1 MLLSSR
7 SLDSNLIKSCN
18 IYNKTVSMKKCKYC
32 DQWLEVNSY
41 NFVTSKTSKDGFEN
55 KCKSC
60 KKEYDKQRLISNKE
74 VIYAQCREWNKLNK
88 EKLIKSTQNWIQNN
102 SERYK
107 EIKKNSFKK
116 FYSNLENKNKRR
128 EYDRKYIKQKRQNN
142 IEYKIKDSIGSIINY
157 HLKKG
162 KNEPTIKY
170 LGCSIKEYIVY
181 LKNMFLQEM
190 NWENYG
196 IVWEIDHKT
205 PLSSFDLTQE
215 KNIYEAF
222 NYKNTQPLFKT
233 TEIAKNFGYTDQIGN
248 RNKSN
253 KLI

>member
-1 MLLSSR
+1 
-7 SLDSNLIKSCN
+7 
-18 IYNKTVSMKKCKYC
+18 
-32 DQWLEVNSY
+32 
-41 NFVTSKTSKDGFEN
+41 
-55 KCKSC
+55 
-60 KKEYDKQRLISNKE
+60 
-74 VIYAQCREWNKLNK
+74 
-88 EKLIKSTQNWIQNN
+88 
-102 SERYK
+102 
-107 EIKKNSFKK
+107 
-116 FYSNLENKNKRR
+116 
-128 EYDRKYIKQKRQNN
+128 
-142 IEYKIKDSIGSIINY
+142 
-157 HLKKG
+157 
-162 KNEPTIKY
+162 
-170 LGCSIKEYIVY
+170 
-181 LKNMFLQEM
+181 MFLQEM